1 MSSNVASCEEFLTTT
16 QLKPERIRPLPQAKY
31 QSQTDQNPLAQS
43 PYALPSAPL
52 DFMQSESTELPQNTS
67 NPSNS
72 PDLANASQ
80 YGLPTNQLPAE
91 GPRGASP
98 DGNTASAGSSA
109 VRSAG
114 DAELHRQF
122 RRLSLDDSSETR
134 PRPSFQRISEYES
147 ALSPSPPRKPKE
159 GPGFTVVRK
168 QGSTLS
174 GPQLENFPN
183 GNYPTSFV
191 RDCSNS
197 WQRS

>member
-1 MSSNVASCEEFLTTT
+1 MSSNVASPEEFLTTT
-16 QLKPERIRPLPQAKY
+16 QLKPERIRPLPHSKY
-31 QSQTDQNPLAQS
+31 QSQADQNPLAQS
-43 PYALPSAPL
+43 PYALQSLPL

-67 NPSNS
+67 NQTNS

-80 YGLPTNQLPAE
+80 YGLPANHLPAE

-98 DGNTASAGSSA
+98 GGNTAPAGSSA

-134 PRPSFQRISEYES
+134 PRPSFQRISEYEN
-147 ALSPSPPRKPKE
+147 ALSPSPPKKPKQ
-159 GPGFTVVRK
+159 GPSFTVVKK

-174 GPQLENFPN
+174 GPQLETFPN
-183 GNYPTSFV
+183 GNYPTSPL
-191 RDCSNS
+191 RDCPNS